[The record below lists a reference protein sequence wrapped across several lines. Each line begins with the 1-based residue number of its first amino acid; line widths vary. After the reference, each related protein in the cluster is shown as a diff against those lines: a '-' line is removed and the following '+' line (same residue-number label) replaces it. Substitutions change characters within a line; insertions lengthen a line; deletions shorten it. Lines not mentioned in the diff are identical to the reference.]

1 MASPLRRISRTKQ
14 LKALPSVLP
23 RLDVIESYMNG
34 HDWFFPVEGENF
46 ADWSLRI
53 QKTLAEHLKNTL
65 SQEETTKCT

>member
-1 MASPLRRISRTKQ
+1 
-14 LKALPSVLP
+14 
-23 RLDVIESYMNG
+23 MNG